1 MFFYLKAK
9 ILEQNDTVYFKGR
22 KDCEINLKKK
32 KKKKKKKSE
41 IKECK

>member
-22 KDCEINLKKK
+22 KDCEKKK
-32 KKKKKKKSE
+32 KVKLKNANNWPKNL
-41 IKECK
+41 

>member
-22 KDCEINLKKK
+22 KDCEI
-32 KKKKKKKSE
+32 KKKKKSE